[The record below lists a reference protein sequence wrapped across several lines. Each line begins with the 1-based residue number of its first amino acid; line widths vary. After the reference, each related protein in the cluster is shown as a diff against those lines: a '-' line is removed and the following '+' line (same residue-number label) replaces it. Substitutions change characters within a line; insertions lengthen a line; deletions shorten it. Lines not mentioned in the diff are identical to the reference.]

1 MTAHR
6 SLHDRI
12 EAGPHI
18 TIHLSEE
25 QYHTLHN
32 AVSEG
37 VENVER
43 YFLDDDFHDDR
54 LDVRVLK
61 ERVKE
66 YTRLLRYVERVYPK
80 WLATQE
86 LVR

>member
-1 MTAHR
+1 MSTHK

-12 EAGPHI
+12 KAGPHI
-18 TIHLSEE
+18 TIHFSEE
-25 QYHTLHN
+25 QYHALHN

-43 YFLDDDFHDDR
+43 YLLDDDFHDDR
-54 LDVRVLK
+54 LDMRVLK

-66 YTRLLRYVERVYPK
+66 YTRLLRYVERVYPP